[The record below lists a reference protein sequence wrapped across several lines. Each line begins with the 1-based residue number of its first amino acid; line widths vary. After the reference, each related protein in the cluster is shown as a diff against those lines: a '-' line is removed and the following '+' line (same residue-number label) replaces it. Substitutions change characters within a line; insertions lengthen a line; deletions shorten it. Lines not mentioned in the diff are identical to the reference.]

1 MLPATLPLAMTEAEG
16 VAEGMILDEG
26 EGIRDIVLEALTGV
40 LTETSVLVNEGREVE
55 VEVEVEEARVVVVV
69 TKDDDPVTGGE
80 EEVNDRTDEVKPG
93 ELVVT
98 PDVRE
103 GGTGAITLGTPS
115 GQTPGG
121 VSQVISPK

>member
-1 MLPATLPLAMTEAEG
+1 MAEAEG

-26 EGIRDIVLEALTGV
+26 VGIRDIVLEALTGV

-55 VEVEVEEARVVVVV
+55 VEEAKVEEELVVV

-80 EEVNDRTDEVKPG
+80 EVNDRTDEVMPG

-103 GGTGAITLGTPS
+103 GGTGAITLGIPS

>member
-1 MLPATLPLAMTEAEG
+1 MTDAEG

-26 EGIRDIVLEALTGV
+26 VGIRDIVLEALAGV

-55 VEVEVEEARVVVVV
+55 GEEEMEEAKVVV
-69 TKDDDPVTGGE
+69 TKDDDPVTGGDD
-80 EEVNDRTDEVKPG
+80 VNDRTDEVMSG

-103 GGTGAITLGTPS
+103 GGTGAMTLGIPS

-121 VSQVISPK
+121 VSQVIRPK